1 MQVGFIGLGHMGQHM
16 ARHVAEAGH
25 DVAAYDLRPEAIAEL
40 VKTPR
45 ARRAT
50 SVAEAAA
57 EAEVVFTS
65 LPGPP
70 EVESVAAG
78 PDGILDS
85 MQPHSVYVDLSSN
98 SPATVRRLCA
108 AFAARRIDMLDAP
121 VAGGVE
127 GARAATLSVMVG
139 GDRGAFERVE
149 PVLRAIGPKVFYC
162 GPSGNGAITK
172 LCNNLCSQA
181 QIAAAGEILSLGVK
195 AGVDLQ
201 TLATVIGASTGTCRA
216 IVDTFPRQLFR
227 RNFENPGFTT
237 FLSAKDTHLAIELAH
252 ELGAPLPIGELVERD
267 KQEALRR
274 GWGALSP
281 DVFVRLQEERAGVV
295 LELAPEAATVAA
307 ASSRRS

>member
-25 DVAAYDLRPEAIAEL
+25 DVAAHDLRPEAISEL
-40 VKTPR
+40 VQQTPR

-50 SVAEAAA
+50 SVAQAASD
-57 EAEVVFTS
+57 AEVVFTS

-78 PDGILDS
+78 PDGLLES
-85 MQPHSVYVDLSSN
+85 MRPGAVYVDLSSN
-98 SPATVRRLCA
+98 SPSTVRRLCA
-108 AFAARRIDMLDAP
+108 AFAERGIAMLDAP

-127 GARAATLSVMVG
+127 GARAGTLSVMVG
-139 GDRGAFERVE
+139 GDRAAFDRVR
-149 PVLRAIGPKVFYC
+149 PVLDAIGTRVFYC
-162 GPSGNGAITK
+162 GVSGNGAITK

-181 QIAAAGEILSLGVK
+181 QIAAAGEILTLGVK

-201 TLATVIGASTGTCRA
+201 TLASVIGVSTGSCRA
-216 IVDTFPRQLFR
+216 IVETFPKQLFR
-227 RNFENPGFTT
+227 RHFENPGFTT

-252 ELGAPLPIGELVERD
+252 ELGVPMPIGEIVERD
-267 KQEALRR
+267 KQESLRR
-274 GWGALSP
+274 GWGPLSP

-295 LELAPEAATVAA
+295 LELAPEAVASG
-307 ASSRRS
+307 ASMSG